1 MDITLVMV
9 KADGTAREFKI
20 DKTKM
25 TIGRDETA
33 KLRIPVAS
41 VSRVHCELTFD
52 EDDDELLVKDLSSA
66 NGTWVNG
73 KRIKQTELS
82 PGDLLA
88 VGPVVFVV
96 KIDGFPKTIDA
107 KDSYAAGL
115 VGVDEEDHA
124 DGAKGAGAKPVT
136 LGMERPKKPVLK
148 DLPPP
153 SRKNSL
159 IDDDDDED
167 FSKLLKK
174 LNDED
179 DDVDDD
185 DTKSPTKR
193 K

>member
-1 MDITLVMV
+1 MDISLVMV
-9 KADGTAREFKI
+9 KADGTSREFKI
-20 DKTKM
+20 SKDKT

-41 VSRVHCELTFD
+41 VSRIHCELIV
-52 EDDDELLVKDLSSA
+52 DDDEELGVKDLGSA

-73 KRIKQTELS
+73 KRIKATELS

-124 DGAKGAGAKPVT
+124 DGPKGAGSQPKT
-136 LGMERPKKPVLK
+136 LGMEKPRTPVIK

-153 SRKNSL
+153 AKLGSL
-159 IDDDDDED
+159 MDDDDDDD
-167 FSKLLKK
+167 FDKLLKN
-174 LNDED
+174 LG
-179 DDVDDD
+179 DDD
-185 DTKSPTKR
+185 DDAPKGGKR
-193 K
+193 